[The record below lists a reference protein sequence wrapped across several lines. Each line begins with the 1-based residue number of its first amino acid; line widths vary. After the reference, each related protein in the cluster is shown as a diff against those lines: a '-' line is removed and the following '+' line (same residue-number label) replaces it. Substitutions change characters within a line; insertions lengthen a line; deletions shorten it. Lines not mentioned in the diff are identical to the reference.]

1 MSEDSK
7 SFDRKGLTERL
18 DIDFALQAAGLGVW
32 ELDPVTNRVQ
42 WDDRCRELFGISRAS
57 QFDFDETLNY
67 VYPGDVSRIQQA
79 AQQAMTP
86 GSSGIYKVIYRTIR
100 ENGEIRWIRST
111 GRSYFNEA
119 GQVVRFA
126 GVVQDVTE
134 EMLNRQKL
142 EESEE
147 RYRTLTAQLEQQV
160 EERTQEL
167 EAANEE
173 LAAVNEELSATNDS
187 LAESNQLLS
196 RTNLNLEQFAYVASH
211 DLQEPLRK
219 VQQFGD
225 VLKSQYASQLGPG
238 VAYLDRM
245 RSAASRM
252 SALIRDLL
260 TFSRIATQKDS
271 MDAVAL
277 NRVID
282 SVLTDLELI
291 IGETGAIIDVDR
303 LPTLHGD
310 ALQLGQLFQN
320 LLSNALKFRHSGR
333 SPQIRIRYGLVA
345 AGELP
350 PGLRPTRVA
359 ARYHS
364 LEISDNGIGF
374 DEKYADQIFQV
385 FQRLHGRS
393 QYEGTGIGL
402 AICQKV
408 VDNHGGAISA
418 RSRPGEGATF
428 SIYLPA

>member
-1 MSEDSK
+1 MSEASK
-7 SFDRKGLTERL
+7 PFDRKGLTERL

-32 ELDPVTNRVQ
+32 EVDPVTNRVQ
-42 WDDRCRELFGISRAS
+42 WDDRCRELFGISKAS
-57 QFDFDETLNY
+57 QFAFDETLNY
-67 VYPGDVSRIQQA
+67 VYPDDVSRIEQA
-79 AQQAMTP
+79 VQQAMKP
-86 GSSGIYKVIYRTIR
+86 ESGGIYKVIYRTIR
-100 ENGEIRWIRST
+100 EDGVIRWIRST

-134 EMLNRQKL
+134 EMINRQKL

-147 RYRTLTAQLEQQV
+147 RYRTLSAQLEQQV
-160 EERTQEL
+160 QERTQEL
-167 EAANEE
+167 A
-173 LAAVNEELSATNDS
+173 ATNDN

-196 RTNLNLEQFAYVASH
+196 TINLNLEQFAYVASH

-225 VLKSQYASQLGPG
+225 VLKSQYASQLGAG

-260 TFSRIATQKDS
+260 TFSRISTQKES
-271 MDAVAL
+271 MDAVSL

-282 SVLTDLELI
+282 SVLTDLELT

-303 LPTLHGD
+303 LPTIHGD

-320 LLSNALKFRHSGR
+320 LLSNALKFRQTGR
-333 SPQIRIRYGLVA
+333 SPQIRIRYRPVA
-345 AGELP
+345 ANDLP
-350 PGLRPTRVA
+350 TGLRPTRAA
-359 ARYHS
+359 ARYHC
-364 LEISDNGIGF
+364 LEVSDNGIGF
-374 DEKYADQIFQV
+374 DEKYANQIFQV

-408 VDNHGGAISA
+408 VDNHGGAIAA
-418 RSRPGEGATF
+418 RSQPGEGATF
-428 SIYLPA
+428 SLYLPA

>member
-1 MSEDSK
+1 MSVDSK
-7 SFDRKGLTERL
+7 PTDKKALTERL

-32 ELDPVTNRVQ
+32 ELDPATNQVQ
-42 WDDRCRELFGISRAS
+42 WDDRCRELFGISKDNQLAFR
-57 QFDFDETLNY
+57 ETLNY
-67 VYPGDVSRIQQA
+67 VHPDDVIRIDQA
-79 AQQAMTP
+79 VQRAMQP
-86 GSSGIYKVIYRTIR
+86 ESGGIYKVIYRTVR
-100 ENGEIRWIRST
+100 EDGAIRWIRST

-134 EMLNRQKL
+134 EMVNRQKL

-147 RYRTLTAQLEQQV
+147 RYRILSAQLEQQV
-160 EERTQEL
+160 QERTQEL
-167 EAANEE
+167 AAANEE
-173 LAAVNEELSATNDS
+173 LAATNDS

-225 VLKSQYASQLGPG
+225 VLKSQYAAQLGPG

-245 RSAASRM
+245 RAAASRM

-271 MDAVAL
+271 MDAVSL

-282 SVLTDLELI
+282 MVLMDLELV
-291 IGETGAIIDVDR
+291 IGETAATIDVDR
-303 LPTLHGD
+303 LPTIQGD
-310 ALQLGQLFQN
+310 ALQLAQLFQN
-320 LLSNALKFRHSGR
+320 LLSNALKFRQTDR
-333 SPQIRIRYGLVA
+333 SPRIRIRYRSVLA
-345 AGELP
+345 SDLPAGV
-350 PGLRPTRVA
+350 RPTRVA
-359 ARYHS
+359 ARYHC
-364 LEISDNGIGF
+364 LEVSDNGIGF
-374 DEKYADQIFQV
+374 DQKYADRIFQV

-408 VDNHGGAISA
+408 ADNHGGTISA
-418 RSRPGEGATF
+418 RSQPGEGATF